1 MNDDMGGNG
10 IGKAELVCGREAVHE
25 NSNLVAPRHGV
36 NDRGVIW
43 GRDFSGEA
51 VHCGHVVEPTI
62 DASNVVRLGEP
73 LERLVDAGARG
84 EVEEV
89 HWSPY
94 EEWLLST
101 HPVEY
106 PGL

>member
-1 MNDDMGGNG
+1 MRRMSFD
-10 IGKAELVCGREAVHE
+10 LRE
-25 NSNLVAPRHGV
+25 S
-36 NDRGVIW
+36 
-43 GRDFSGEA
+43 
-51 VHCGHVVEPTI
+51 
-62 DASNVVRLGEP
+62 